1 MHPAVRARFWLET
14 ALASLCGLLAV
25 LTLFRRDWI
34 EALTG
39 FDPDHHNG
47 SFEWAI
53 VACLFAACLLAGLAA
68 RTEWRRP
75 RPALASG
82 A

>member
-1 MHPAVRARFWLET
+1 MHPALRARFWLDA

-25 LTLFRRDWI
+25 LTLFWHDWI
-34 EALTG
+34 EAVTG

-53 VACLFAACLLAGLAA
+53 VTCLCAACSLAGLAA
-68 RTEWRRP
+68 RAEWRRP
-75 RPALASG
+75 RPALVSG
-82 A
+82 P

>member
-1 MHPAVRARFWLET
+1 MKSNVRARFWLET
-14 ALASLCGLLAV
+14 SLASLCGVLAA
-25 LTLFRRDWI
+25 LTLWWRDWI

-53 VACLFAACLLAGLAA
+53 VAGLALLCIAVSVAA
-68 RTEWRRP
+68 RTEWRRA
-75 RPALASG
+75 RVATASG
-82 A
+82 G